1 MSHPFNEHRQSRVE
15 KSRVSHLV
23 KGYKS
28 GGAVKSG
35 NVTHGAKANREM
47 ARMEMEAEGSKAAHR
62 MDRPARAKGGRVKGA
77 KGNSRTIVNVITGGH
92 PAGGAVPPMPSPP
105 PMGIAGP
112 PPGAMPPPMAAKPPM
127 PSPPPGAGPGG
138 PSPMRAAGGRV
149 KTIDALRS
157 ALQAPAP
164 KPSNESDA
172 SAAARMEAIL
182 RGNKAGGGSVKRAKG
197 GRVRRADGGVASEDE
212 NRRSGQDMIKML
224 VPIEQ
229 KYGNGMQRSQ
239 SAQMKDISSKFRRA
253 SGGRVQTPTGTGVA
267 ADTGVGSNTG
277 TAVFNASRKSG
288 THTSGT
294 GNNKD
299 DSKNIGRGRVV
310 SFATGGGVRSF
321 RAYGGRVESPDG
333 VAAATK
339 LPGGS
344 GGGEARLAKEHRAER
359 KR

>member
-47 ARMEMEAEGSKAAHR
+47 ARMEMEAEGSKASHR
-62 MDRPARAKGGRVKGA
+62 MDRPARAKGGRVK
-77 KGNSRTIVNVITGGH
+77 KGNAKTIVNVITGGH

-127 PSPPPGAGPGG
+127 MPPPGAGPGG
-138 PSPMRAAGGRV
+138 PPPM
-149 KTIDALRS
+149 
-157 ALQAPAP
+157 
-164 KPSNESDA
+164 
-172 SAAARMEAIL
+172 M
-182 RGNKAGGGSVKRAKG
+182 
-197 GRVRRADGGVASEDE
+197 
-212 NRRSGQDMIKML
+212 
-224 VPIEQ
+224 
-229 KYGNGMQRSQ
+229 
-239 SAQMKDISSKFRRA
+239 RA

-288 THTSGT
+288 THTSHSDGKSD
-294 GNNKD
+294 GKD
-299 DSKNIGRGRVV
+299 IGRGRVI
-310 SFATGGGVRSF
+310 SFKTGGGVHKTF
-321 RAYGGRVESPDG
+321 RAFGGRVESPDG